1 MERLRE
7 RESVLHDAVPRGS
20 LEFKI
25 PYLFRTS
32 WKKDAVRGRSLTGE
46 ATVMV
51 WRWEDVEVG
60 GCGDVGETMEES
72 RFFIHQIHTH
82 TLKMYREETE
92 SVH

>member
-51 WRWEDVEVG
+51 WRWEDVE
-60 GCGDVGETMEES
+60 MEERQWRS
-72 RFFIHQIHTH
+72 HVSLSTKYIP
-82 TLKMYREETE
+82 TL
-92 SVH
+92 